1 MMHMT
6 QKIKGRNIIMEHL
19 INVLKGVVIGI
30 ANAIPGVSGGT
41 MMVIMKVFD
50 RLLGAVSL
58 NLKKLKENF
67 VFLVTIILGMGIG
80 VILSSKV
87 LDICF
92 ENYYVQTQFFFMGVV
107 LGSLPMIYK
116 EATKEKKLSPVHLVP
131 FAVGLGVIIAVTV
144 VSQSMDNSVIKELN
158 AGNFV
163 YLAAISVVAAAAM
176 IMPGLSGSL
185 VLLILGGYQT
195 VIQAVSD
202 MNIPILIPVAIGVI
216 LGIVLCAKLI
226 TVCLKKWQRGTYAVI
241 LGLIVGSFY
250 AIWPRESIDAKTGEI
265 TGAEFA
271 LNSTGIIAIIIGII
285 GVLLPLS
292 MEFIDRKKKKS
303 EASA

>member
-1 MMHMT
+1 
-6 QKIKGRNIIMEHL
+6 MEHI
-19 INVLKGVVIGI
+19 INVLKGIVIGV

-67 VFLVTIILGMGIG
+67 LFLLTIVIGMGIG

-87 LDICF
+87 LSVCF
-92 ENYYVQTQFFFMGVV
+92 ENFYVQTQFFFMGVV

-116 EATKEKKLSPVHLVP
+116 EAVKEKKFSPVHIIP
-131 FAVGLGVIIAVTV
+131 FVIGVGIIIAV
-144 VSQSMDNSVIKELN
+144 SVISESMGANTVRTSLDVST
-158 AGNFV
+158 FI
-163 YLAAISVVAAAAM
+163 YLMIISIAAAAAM

-195 VIQAVSD
+195 VIQAVD
-202 MNIPILIPVAIGVI
+202 EMNIPILIPVAIGVI
-216 LGIVLCAKLI
+216 IGIILCAKLI
-226 TVCLKKWQRGTYAVI
+226 TLCLKKWHRGTYAII

-250 AIWPRESIDAKTGEI
+250 AIFPRESANQEGS
-265 TGAEFA
+265 ANFEF
-271 LNSTGIIAIIIGII
+271 NSTGIIAIIIGII

-292 MEFIDRKKKKS
+292 MELIDRKKKKLQ
-303 EASA
+303 ENE